1 MNFETIVFSLDAGI
15 ARLTL
20 NRPERLNAFN
30 ERMHIEVAEAL
41 GRIEAEADVRVLLLT
56 GSGRGFCAGQDLSE
70 RDVDA
75 GPLDLGRATAT
86 YYNPLIRRVAALK
99 CPVVCAVNGVT
110 AGAGVNIAL
119 SCDVV
124 LARRSAK
131 FVQAF
136 SAIGLVPDAGGT
148 WILPRLLGQ
157 ARALGF
163 TLTGGT
169 LSAAQAE
176 QWGLIWRAI
185 EDEAFDVEVESLTI
199 QLANAPTQGLAAAK
213 QAIRGAWSAT
223 LEEQLALESR
233 MQRDCGLTEDYKEG
247 VNAFKARRT
256 PRFQG
261 R

>member
-1 MNFETIVFSLDAGI
+1 MAYQTILYDVADNILTI
-15 ARLTL
+15 TL
-20 NRPERLNAFN
+20 NRPEKLNAFTR
-30 ERMHIEVAEAL
+30 EMMTEMIDAFDK
-41 GRIEAEADVRVLLLT
+41 ADADDNIRAIIVT

-86 YYNPLIRRVAALK
+86 YYNPLVRRLAALR
-99 CPVVCAVNGVT
+99 CPVVCAVNGVA

-119 SCDVV
+119 SCDLV

-148 WILPRLLGQ
+148 WVLPHLIGQ

-169 LSAAQAE
+169 LSAQQAE
-176 QWGLIWRAI
+176 QWGLIWSVVDDDAF
-185 EDEAFDVEVESLTI
+185 EAEVERLTM

-233 MQRDCGLTEDYKEG
+233 MQRDCGLTLDYKEG